1 MGHPPT
7 ADQLGK
13 LLREEWGWLTLTLS
27 GSGHSAALQG
37 RPITVLP
44 QAVGALAQP
53 GGGAFLFKSFL
64 FRPFGNRF
72 LVASV
77 QLPVYSVYS
86 MHFVYSVYSM
96 HTVYSMQTVYSVYSD
111 KEHLSRDQYSF
122 LTKPQFSRTHETY
135 ELKVLTYIR
144 TEKAG
149 Y

>member
-77 QLPVYSVYS
+77 QLPVYSVY
-86 MHFVYSVYSM
+86 
-96 HTVYSMQTVYSVYSD
+96 TV
-111 KEHLSRDQYSF
+111 QYA
-122 LTKPQFSRTHETY
+122 LCVQCVQYAHCVQYADCVQCVLCVCEQLMEPQFFSLE
-135 ELKVLTYIR
+135 VI
-144 TEKAG
+144 
-149 Y
+149 